1 MNNLKISPDGIALIK
16 RFEGCKYE
24 RYICPAGKP
33 TIGYGHVILKDED
46 IPDIITPQE
55 AEDLLRKD
63 LARFEKVVNTVEKP
77 LTQYQ
82 FDALISFAFNVGTY
96 AFKASTMCMLLNEGK
111 YNYATQ
117 EFGVWIFANK
127 QPLPGLIKRRA
138 AEALLFINHKE

>member
-1 MNNLKISPDGIALIK
+1 METSPEGIALIK

-33 TIGYGHVILKDED
+33 TIGVGHVILEGESF
-46 IPDIITPQE
+46 PEVITPQE
-55 AEDLLRKD
+55 AEALLKKD
-63 LARFEKVVNTVEKP
+63 LVRFEKAVNTIQKP

-82 FDALISFAFNVGTY
+82 FDALVCFTFNVGTY
-96 AFKASTMCMLLNEGK
+96 AFKASTMAMLLNEGK
-111 YNYATQ
+111 FNHATQ

-138 AEALLFINHKE
+138 AEALLFINHRE